1 MPVVITLVVVTEV
14 DAARL
19 ANMMFNFRSS
29 LIRGNWSVVLAC
41 LGASQLP
48 LDLDLNA
55 SVVCL

>member
-19 ANMMFNFRSS
+19 ANMMLNFRSS
-29 LIRGNWSVVLAC
+29 LRGNWSVVLAC